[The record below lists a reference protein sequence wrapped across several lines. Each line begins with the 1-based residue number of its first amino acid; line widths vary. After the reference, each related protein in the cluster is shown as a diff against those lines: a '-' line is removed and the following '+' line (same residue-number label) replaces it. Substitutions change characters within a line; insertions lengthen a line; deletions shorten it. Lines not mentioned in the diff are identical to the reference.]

1 MTAGLS
7 VPRRTNKKRHKKHNI
22 FSLFSTKFYEK
33 IEAMKKFPPLFC
45 VFITLLILGSFL
57 HAKAP
62 RGSEGEPESR
72 HVFRL
77 PYMEKGFYLRLFV
90 PLEGTEVT
98 FKKEPDFGDHK
109 IVRGALRTPREEKE
123 FLCFAWDVS
132 ELKLYLDLNRNLDLT
147 DDPSGVFQGQGK
159 KYQQSFHNVRFKSLN
174 SRIPLLYHVTMSFSD
189 YRVYGIPLRCVVY
202 VRSGWQGDI
211 GLYGRKWQLRVVDNL
226 DGIIGPD
233 DIMTLRPYKEG
244 QEEPVEF
251 SSYDRLYPPQR
262 IFFDGH
268 DYDLEFGFEPGAGGS
283 QLVATFKELQ
293 SPLGALEM
301 KGSHIR
307 RLILREGKNRDTSLV
322 LLDLPG
328 NRVLVPAR
336 VYNRQRIFLDGGE
349 IFRVLYANS
358 QNEISVI
365 QDKVTPLKLGIPLTH
380 TVEMSRHAT
389 ELMLDYQLVGVGGE
403 RYVNFGKDFRNRP
416 TFTIYR
422 GKDKIGSGSFEY
434 G

>member
-1 MTAGLS
+1 
-7 VPRRTNKKRHKKHNI
+7 
-22 FSLFSTKFYEK
+22 
-33 IEAMKKFPPLFC
+33 MKKFPPLFC
-45 VFITLLILGSFL
+45 VFLTLFILGPSL
-57 HAKAP
+57 HAEVPGK
-62 RGSEGEPESR
+62 SEGEPGSR
-72 HVFRL
+72 YDFRL
-77 PYMEKGFYLRLFV
+77 AFKEKGFYLRLFV
-90 PLEGTEVT
+90 PLEGSEVT
-98 FKKEPDFGDHK
+98 FKKEPDFGDRK
-109 IVRGALRTPREEKE
+109 IIRGALPAAREEKE

-159 KYQQSFHNVRFKSLN
+159 KYQQSFHNVRFKSIN
-174 SRIPLLYHVTMSFSD
+174 SQVPLHYHVTVSFSD
-189 YRVYGIPLRCVVY
+189 YRIYGVPLRCVVY

-211 GLYGRKWQLRVVDNL
+211 ELYGRKWQLRVADNL
-226 DGIIGPD
+226 DGIIGPED
-233 DIMTLRPYKEG
+233 VLTFRPYKEG
-244 QEEPVEF
+244 QEEPVDF
-251 SSYDRLYPPQR
+251 SSYDRLDPPQR

-268 DYDLEFGFEPGAGGS
+268 DYDLGFGFEPSTGGS
-283 QLVATFKELQ
+283 QLVAIFTESP
-293 SPLGALEM
+293 SPLGTLEM
-301 KGSHIR
+301 KGSHIS
-307 RLILREGKNRDTSLV
+307 RLILREGIDSDSSLV

-328 NRVLVPAR
+328 NRVLIPAR

-380 TVEMSRHAT
+380 TVEMSHHGT

-403 RYVNFGKDFRNRP
+403 RYVNYGKDFRNRP